1 MNIHGSTKGV
11 KTAVGYVRVS
21 TQEQAAEGVSLDA
34 QRDKLRSYC
43 RANGIRLI
51 DIFAD
56 EGMSGSTQFLR
67 MSPLPIDPPA
77 LQRPLDAPPSDTSPY
92 ASICSDPS
100 AELPDVCP
108 QRTARVP
115 PAS

>member
-56 EGMSGSTQFLR
+56 EGVSGSTLARPGLQAALR
-67 MSPLPIDPPA
+67 MVKRGHASTLIVVK
-77 LQRPLDAPPSDTSPY
+77 LDRL
-92 ASICSDPS
+92 C
-100 AELPDVCP
+100 
-108 QRTARVP
+108 VP
-115 PAS
+115 RS